1 MPASYGRYLSF
12 NAFIIPRRS
21 RSVPQIRINVFH
33 PKAENQTR
41 KMNCF
46 CETELIHGGDHDCEE
61 EDEDFL
67 IVSNLSCPNCGTL
80 VFVYTPK
87 ENDSEK

>member
-1 MPASYGRYLSF
+1 M
-12 NAFIIPRRS
+12 
-21 RSVPQIRINVFH
+21 
-33 PKAENQTR
+33 K
-41 KMNCF
+41 CF
-46 CETELIHGGDHDCEE
+46 CETELIHGGDHDCE

-87 ENDSEK
+87 ENDSEKRIRANP